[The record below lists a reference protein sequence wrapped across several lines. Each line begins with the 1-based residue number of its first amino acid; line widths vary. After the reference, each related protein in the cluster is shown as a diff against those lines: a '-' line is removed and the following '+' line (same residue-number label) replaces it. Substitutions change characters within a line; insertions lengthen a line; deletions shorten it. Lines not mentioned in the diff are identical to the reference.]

1 MSTDDTTTETD
12 SGSACGTSTGTDT
25 DTDETD
31 SGSACGASTG
41 TDADTAETDGGSTCG
56 ASTADASADDEAAS
70 GAAPTDEDASAC
82 GGSAADAESS
92 ACGGASDAT
101 DDAVGAT
108 ADDFEADPGRLVAVG
123 LGPGHPDGMTAR
135 ARGALMDAEH
145 IVGYTTYIDLIP
157 DEVTE
162 AADDLYD
169 TPMCGEVSRTEE
181 AIDRALAGNHVAI
194 VGSGDPNVYAL
205 AGLALEILESKGATA
220 DAVGFE
226 VVPGVPAAQ
235 SCAAR
240 VGAPLVNDTV
250 SISLSD
256 HLTDMP
262 TIESRLHAAAKEG
275 FTITVYNPWSRKRR
289 ANFEKCCEI
298 LLEHR
303 PADTPV
309 GVVHGA
315 GREDE
320 AVEIVDLGDLEELG
334 ETDLIDMTTTII
346 VGNEETYVWDDR
358 MVTPRGYESKYDY

>member
-1 MSTDDTTTETD
+1 MSTDDTTTAETD
-12 SGSACGTSTGTDT
+12 S
-25 DTDETD
+25 E
-31 SGSACGASTG
+31 SACGASTDT
-41 TDADTAETDGGSTCG
+41 TDESACGASTDTDPATDDGAACG
-56 ASTADASADDEAAS
+56 ASTADDASSTCGAGSASTADD
-70 GAAPTDEDASAC
+70 GN
-82 GGSAADAESS
+82 
-92 ACGGASDAT
+92 
-101 DDAVGAT
+101 VGAT
-108 ADDFEADPGRLVAVG
+108 VDDFDAEPGRLVAVG
-123 LGPGHPDGMTAR
+123 LGPGHPEGMTTR
-135 ARGALMDAEH
+135 AREALMDAEH
-145 IVGYTTYIDLIP
+145 VVGYTTYIDLLP
-157 DEVTE
+157 EEVTE
-162 AADDLYD
+162 AADELYD

-289 ANFEKCCEI
+289 ENFAKCCEI

-303 PADTPV
+303 AADTPV
-309 GVVHGA
+309 GIVHGA

-320 AVEIVDLGDLEELG
+320 TAEIVDLGELEELG

-346 VGNEETYVWDDR
+346 VGNEDTYVWDGR

>member
-1 MSTDDTTTETD
+1 MSTDDTTT
-12 SGSACGTSTGTDT
+12 DT
-25 DTDETD
+25 
-31 SGSACGASTG
+31 
-41 TDADTAETDGGSTCG
+41 TDASRDGETT
-56 ASTADASADDEAAS
+56 
-70 GAAPTDEDASAC
+70 TD
-82 GGSAADAESS
+82 S
-92 ACGGASDAT
+92 ACGGASESGT
-101 DDAVGAT
+101 DDATSACGGASTGSSSGCGASSDEEEVGAT
-108 ADDFEADPGRLVAVG
+108 VDDFDADPGRLVAVG
-123 LGPGHPDGMTAR
+123 LGPGQPEGMTAR
-135 ARGALMDAEH
+135 ARSALGDAEH
-145 IVGYTTYIDLIP
+145 IVGYTTYVELLP
-157 DEVTE
+157 DPVVEGAE
-162 AADDLYD
+162 EIYD

-181 AIDRALAGNHVAI
+181 AIDRALAGNDVAI
-194 VGSGDPNVYAL
+194 IGSGDPNVYAL

-220 DAVGFE
+220 SAVEFE

-275 FTITVYNPWSRKRR
+275 FTIAIYNPWSRKRR
-289 ANFEKCCEI
+289 DNFRKCCEI

-303 PADTPV
+303 DPETPV

-320 AVEIVDLGDLEELG
+320 RVELVELCDLPELG
-334 ETDLIDMTTTII
+334 ETDLIDMTTTIL